1 MATFLICHGAW
12 SAGWAWKKV
21 RPLLRAAGHEVFTP
35 TYTGLGERVHQASP
49 AVDLETH
56 IRDILGV
63 IEFEGLSEID
73 LLGHSYGGMVATG
86 VADRV
91 PARIKQLIYLDA
103 FVPANGQ
110 SVTDLRTPGPR
121 PAAAPGGSSESW
133 LIPPNPP
140 PPDTS
145 PADLAWITPLRRPQ
159 PAKTFTQALELH
171 NPPPKVPRS
180 YIYCTRK
187 GAEDP
192 FLQFSK
198 RFKSDPAW
206 RYHELDTSHSPNV
219 TAPETLA
226 QLLCEIAR

>member
-1 MATFLICHGAW
+1 
-12 SAGWAWKKV
+12 
-21 RPLLRAAGHEVFTP
+21 
-35 TYTGLGERVHQASP
+35 VHQASP

-63 IEFEGLSEID
+63 IEFEGLSDIT

-140 PPDTS
+140 PADTS

-159 PAKTFTQALELH
+159 PVKTFTQALELR
-171 NPPPKVPRS
+171 NPAPSIPRS

-198 RFKSDPAW
+198 RFKSDSAGATRSMPA
-206 RYHELDTSHSPNV
+206 
-219 TAPETLA
+219 TAPTSPRPRHWRS
-226 QLLCEIAR
+226 CFARSPARRAVSAAASAGESSQEHARR